1 MTAAAAFPLCEL
13 SDVELVSLGQACGL
27 PLAAY
32 RRSHLE
38 ACVTRAVVR
47 MGVADAGAL
56 ADRLRRD
63 DSARAAFRRSVLVPV
78 TRMFRDEA
86 EFRMLEREVLPELL
100 ARRERLDVWSA
111 GCATGD
117 ELRSVASLLER
128 LGALDGALLVG
139 SDLLEDALEQAVEL
153 AARLAEPMRGRFR
166 FERRNL
172 VVDDLPARR
181 FDLVLCRNVA
191 IYLEPSAQAAVHR
204 KLVAAL
210 RLGGFLMLGASETLL
225 RPELLGLEPVGRHL
239 FRRVAA

>member
-13 SDVELVSLGQACGL
+13 SDVELASLGQACGL

-56 ADRLRRD
+56 AGRLRRD

-172 VVDDLPARR
+172 VADDLPARR

-225 RPELLGLEPVGRHL
+225 RPGLLGLEPVGRHL